1 MDEVTSNILLTSAD
15 SAAAINQLWTGDSI
29 TVTNTGTNGTWTGNG
44 LTWIEGPGTHAVLDE
59 IEKIVE
65 TLPGTITLNMNK
77 KEPEEEEKPIETF
90 VGTMRVLQQDSDLL
104 YSVEIEV
111 MRDGVNRNNWDYRNM
126 DLYADTFK
134 GMPILTAY
142 VGRKIGDGHNM
153 DERVDKDGQTY
164 YSTMSPTAE
173 RIVGMI
179 GDGAGDIRV
188 EERNGHRW
196 IIARGKLWRF
206 YHREL
211 VDKIAS
217 QGRMSVSAETEVF
230 EMEKKGNSE
239 VYTNWRGLGVT
250 ILGDDVPPAIPGA
263 NVRALSE
270 MRDEFEKMKIRAA
283 QLISA
288 GKTEGVKRRMNKNQ
302 LAELEK
308 KFGEGC
314 RVLAADD
321 THVCLLKNGDP
332 CTYVFEN
339 ADETIVPEHFQSVQV
354 NAVYVL
360 NDGTQ
365 MDMDIGDYNAV
376 MLNMLSECE
385 ADKKHFEKR
394 ALEAEEKVRKMQE
407 SEKNRRISAVK
418 SALHD
423 RLKELECEM
432 GMKDCED
439 LCGDLCGKANE
450 YAEEEDENG
459 EFCGDKKACAA
470 LDALCMN
477 KMMTAAKAKRA
488 SEKKT
493 LAWNLDLN
501 EKTGD
506 GLDGS
511 IERLMRN

>member
-1 MDEVTSNILLTSAD
+1 MDEVTNNILLTNAD
-15 SAAAINQLWTGDSI
+15 SAAASNMLWTGDSI
-29 TVTNTGTNGTWTGNG
+29 TVTGTGTEGINIQG
-44 LTWIEGPGTHAVLDE
+44 IEIPE
-59 IEKIVE
+59 IGDVVVAYDKVIKA
-65 TLPGTITLNMNK
+65 LGADH
-77 KEPEEEEKPIETF
+77 KEDAEEEATGVLK
-90 VGTMRVLQQDSDLL
+90 VLQQDNDLL

-126 DLYADTFK
+126 REYADTFK

-142 VGRKIGDGHNM
+142 VGSKIGDGHNM
-153 DERVDKDGQTY
+153 DERTGRDGQKY

-179 GDGAGDIRV
+179 GDGEGDIRV
-188 EERNGHRW
+188 EERNGHQW

-217 QGRMSVSAETEVF
+217 QGRMNVSAETEVF
-230 EMEKKGNSE
+230 EMQKEGSTE

-263 NVRALSE
+263 NVKALSE
-270 MRDEFEKMKIRAA
+270 VRDEFEKMKIRAA
-283 QLISA
+283 QMIGA
-288 GKTEGVKRRMNKNQ
+288 GKIEGVKKRMNKNQ
-302 LAELEK
+302 LAELQK

-354 NAVYVL
+354 NAVYVMS
-360 NDGTQ
+360 DGTQ
-365 MDMDIGDYNAV
+365 MDMDISVFNAQIEY
-376 MLNMLSECE
+376 LLKECE
-385 ADKKHFEKR
+385 ANAKHFEKR
-394 ALEAEEKVRKMQE
+394 AEEAEAKMQRMQE
-407 SEKNRRISAVK
+407 IEKNRRLSAVEA
-418 SALHD
+418 ALRGH
-423 RLKELECEM
+423 LKELEAEM
-432 GMKDCED
+432 GLKDCED
-439 LCGDLCGKANE
+439 LCEGLCGKACE
-450 YAEEEDENG
+450 YAEMEDEKG

-470 LDALCMN
+470 LDALCMER
-477 KMMTAAKAKRA
+477 MMNAARDKRA

-493 LAWNLDLN
+493 LAWNLDMN
-501 EKTGD
+501 DKSGD
-506 GLDGS
+506 GLEGS

>member
-1 MDEVTSNILLTSAD
+1 MNEGMT
-15 SAAAINQLWTGDSI
+15 NQLVWTEQTPSLPDATSTGA
-29 TVTNTGTNGTWTGNG
+29 TVWTVNTGTSGTT
-44 LTWIEGPGTHAVLDE
+44 VLDGS
-59 IEKIVE
+59 IVLNAKE
-65 TLPGTITLNMNK
+65 ESAAPGGVLK
-77 KEPEEEEKPIETF
+77 
-90 VGTMRVLQQDSDLL
+90 VLQQDNDLL

-111 MRDGVNRNNWDYRNM
+111 MRGGKNRNNWDYRNVKQ
-126 DLYADTFK
+126 YADTFK

-142 VGRKIGDGHNM
+142 VYGKIGDGHNM
-153 DERVDKDGQTY
+153 DERVDKDGQRY

-179 GDGAGDIRV
+179 GEGEDDIRV
-188 EERNGHRW
+188 EERNGEEW

-206 YHREL
+206 YHKEL

-230 EMEKKGNSE
+230 EMKKESSTE

-263 NVRALSE
+263 NVKALSE

-283 QLISA
+283 QLINA
-288 GKTEGVKRRMNKNQ
+288 GKNEGVKTRMNKNQ
-302 LAELEK
+302 LAELQK

-314 RVLAADD
+314 RVLAADN

-339 ADETIVPEHFQSVQV
+339 ENETIVPEHFQSVQV
-354 NAVYVL
+354 NAVYVMS
-360 NDGTQ
+360 DGTQ
-365 MDMDIGDYNAV
+365 MDVDISVYNAQIEK
-376 MLNMLSECE
+376 LLSETE
-385 ADKKHFEKR
+385 ATLKHMEKR
-394 ALEAEEKVRKMQE
+394 AEEAEAKVLKMQE

-418 SALHD
+418 NALHS
-423 RLKELECEM
+423 RLAELEAEM
-432 GMKDCED
+432 GIKGCEE
-439 LCGDLCGKANE
+439 LCETLCGKANE

-459 EFCGDKKACAA
+459 EFCGDEKACAA
-470 LDALCMN
+470 LDAFCMD
-477 KMMTAAKAKRA
+477 KMMNAAKEKRA
-488 SEKKT
+488 NEKKT
-493 LAWNLDLN
+493 LAWNLDMH